1 MTWQSER
8 GHPTFEP
15 FFAGYSDD
23 GIAKLTCSAGHKTFH
38 LIQSTKFENLM
49 ESGADANQVMINA
62 SLLIFRRCVTP
73 SEIWTYLRA
82 GELLQPSWRL
92 FLRSLVNL
100 FVDVLG

>member
-1 MTWQSER
+1 MTWQSEL

-49 ESGADANQVMINA
+49 ESEADANQVMIKGVA
-62 SLLIFRRCVTP
+62 A
-73 SEIWTYLRA
+73 YLQAMRDA
-82 GELLQPSWRL
+82 IRNMDLPEG
-92 FLRSLVNL
+92 
-100 FVDVLG
+100 G